1 MKLIYAVFSVITFIG
16 VIVLALLPTKP
27 DIVEC
32 CTEHTDEERNEGI
45 VEEENGISII
55 NGRINF
61 ETRSVRG
68 AVTPRTVVL
77 WKDEFR

>member
-1 MKLIYAVFSVITFIG
+1 MNLIYAVFSLITFIG
-16 VIVLALLPTKP
+16 AIVLALLPAKP
-27 DIVEC
+27 DEVAHS
-32 CTEHTDEERNEGI
+32 TEHTSEERDESI
-45 VEEENGISII
+45 VGEENGVSIV

-68 AVTPRTVVL
+68 EITPRAVVL